1 MRCAAASTRA
11 WWRHRSR
18 TIEVPDAVTGRRRL
32 CIITADD
39 FGLHPAVNEA
49 VEVAH
54 RSGVLT
60 ATSLMVG
67 ASAVRD
73 AARRAHAL
81 PGLHVGLHLTLADG
95 RAVLPRSQIPDL
107 VDADNRFHD
116 DMVSAGWRFFALPRV
131 RAQLAAEIHAQFSAF
146 AALGLK
152 LDHLD
157 AHKHFHLHPTVLALI
172 VRIGRDFGLPAVRVP
187 AEPGLTLTRLLSPWL
202 ALMRARLRHARLAS
216 NDQVFGLAHSGAM
229 NESRLLQILRRLPSG
244 VTEIYL
250 HPATESGRT
259 IAASMPDYRHRD
271 ELDALLS
278 PAVRDALADP
288 TIRLGGYAD
297 VTAFRASR

>member
-1 MRCAAASTRA
+1 M
-11 WWRHRSR
+11 
-18 TIEVPDAVTGRRRL
+18 PDARTGRRL

-49 VEVAH
+49 VETAH

-67 ASAVRD
+67 APAVQD
-73 AARRAHAL
+73 AARRARAL

-95 RAVLPRSQIPDL
+95 RAVLPHHQIPDL

-116 DMVSAGWRFFALPRV
+116 NMVSAGWRFFALPRV
-131 RAQLAAEIHAQFSAF
+131 RAQLAAEIRAQFAAF

-157 AHKHFHLHPTVLALI
+157 AHKHFHLHPTVLSLI
-172 VRIGRDFGLPAVRVP
+172 VRIGRDFGLTAVRVP
-187 AEPGLTLTRLLSPWL
+187 AEPRLTLTRLLTPWL
-202 ALMRARLRHARLAS
+202 ALMRARLRTAGLDS
-216 NDQVFGLAHSGAM
+216 NDQLFGLAHSGAM
-229 NESRLLQILRRLPSG
+229 DESRLLRIVGQLPPG

-250 HPATESGRT
+250 HPATESGAA

-271 ELDALLS
+271 ELQALLS
-278 PAVRDALADP
+278 PAVRGALSEAGVM
-288 TIRLGGYAD
+288 LGGYAD
-297 VTAFRASR
+297 IAAFRAMT